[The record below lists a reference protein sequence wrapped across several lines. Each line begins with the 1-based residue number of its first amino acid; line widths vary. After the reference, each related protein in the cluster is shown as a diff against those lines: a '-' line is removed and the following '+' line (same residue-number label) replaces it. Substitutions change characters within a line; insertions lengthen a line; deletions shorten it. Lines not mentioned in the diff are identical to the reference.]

1 MGGRGLLSRM
11 QAEGAPSRAGDLN
24 ESIAEHLR
32 SLLNTRRGSCA
43 TRPEYGVVDFTD
55 LVHGFPGSIQLLQH
69 AIRGTILEFE
79 PRLKNVSV
87 RHVPQ
92 EDPLVL
98 RFDITAQPA
107 QKGARGL
114 LRFSTQMRPGGKM
127 EVW

>member
-1 MGGRGLLSRM
+1 M
-11 QAEGAPSRAGDLN
+11 
-24 ESIAEHLR
+24 
-32 SLLNTRRGSCA
+32 
-43 TRPEYGVVDFTD
+43 VDFTD
-55 LVHGFPGSIQLLQH
+55 LVHGFPGSIQLLQQ